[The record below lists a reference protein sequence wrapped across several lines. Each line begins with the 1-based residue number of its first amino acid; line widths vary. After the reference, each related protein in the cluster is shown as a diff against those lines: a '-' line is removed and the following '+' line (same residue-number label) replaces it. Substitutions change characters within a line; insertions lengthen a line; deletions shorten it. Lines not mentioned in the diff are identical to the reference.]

1 MSKEKPFFCPECGKM
16 FKKQQDLAN
25 HCKSTGHK
33 YQDKIDCPYCNRNF
47 GSNQALKQ
55 HIHDTHPKESFPLI
69 PEPVSNQPLIEQK
82 ENALSISEDAKSGAQ
97 QSKMNESEEAFKDWL
112 DNNGYLYFFIDQT
125 SPTQAEQFKTVASRP
140 DFLIKLDENK
150 YIYVD
155 VKQKRLYTE
164 TETFTFYKHTQER
177 LSAFEAEFGGP
188 VWIAIST
195 KEDAYRIWHLI
206 SLEDIIDS
214 GNLLED
220 SNGEPFYTIDLKRCY
235 TFGWQDA
242 LDKLM
247 DKVEELSETQT
258 KLSEEMRAR
267 MEESDTEI
275 KKLKRERRKDKR
287 KFEKE
292 IKKIK
297 SDYMV
302 KPGVKLKEI
311 QKDINEKVSE
321 GVEQLSKNM
330 KKFVEDVKNTFKKKT

>member
-1 MSKEKPFFCPECGKM
+1 MTGEKPFFCTDCGKM
-16 FKKQQDLAN
+16 FKQQQDLEN
-25 HCKSTGHK
+25 HCKSTGHT
-33 YQDKIDCPYCNRNF
+33 YQEKVDCPYCNRNF

-55 HIHDTHPKESFPLI
+55 HIHDKHSKESFPLI
-69 PEPVSNQPLIEQK
+69 PEPNIKDQIVEQN
-82 ENALSISEDAKSGAQ
+82 ENAAAVSENMHNGVPS
-97 QSKMNESEEAFKDWL
+97 SKMNESEEAFKDWL

-125 SPTQAEQFKTVASRP
+125 PPTQAEQFKTVASRP
-140 DFLIKLDENK
+140 DFLIKLDDSK

-188 VWIAIST
+188 IWIAIST

-206 SLEDIIDS
+206 SLEEIKKTS
-214 GNLLED
+214 ELLED
-220 SNGEPFYTIDLKRCY
+220 SNGESFYTIDLKRCY

-247 DKVEELSETQT
+247 DKVEEISAQQS
-258 KLSEEMRAR
+258 KLSEEMRAKL
-267 MEESDTEI
+267 EESDTEI

-311 QKDINEKVSE
+311 QKDVAEKVSE
-321 GVEQLSKNM
+321 GMEELSKNV
-330 KKFVEDVKNTFKKKT
+330 KKFVKDVKNTFKKKT